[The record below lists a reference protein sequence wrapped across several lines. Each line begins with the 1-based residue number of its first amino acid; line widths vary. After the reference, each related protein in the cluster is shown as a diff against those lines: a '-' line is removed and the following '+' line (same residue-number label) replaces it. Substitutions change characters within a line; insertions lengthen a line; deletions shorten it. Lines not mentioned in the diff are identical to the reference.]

1 LPNLSPG
8 GPPLAGVACTC
19 AALRRLSRLV
29 SAIYDQ
35 HLQAVGLTTNQY
47 SLLVVLSRGAMP
59 LGQLAR
65 RAATDRTTL
74 TRNLKPITVAGWVS
88 ISAGPDARQKVVGLT
103 AAGTA
108 LLKAARPEWARA
120 QALIEATLGRTAVA
134 DLHGAIAGAMVRLR
148 DLRPD
153 N

>member
-1 LPNLSPG
+1 
-8 GPPLAGVACTC
+8 
-19 AALRRLSRLV
+19 LRRLSRLV

-35 HLQAVGLTTNQY
+35 HLQAAGLTTNQY
-47 SLLVVLSRGAMP
+47 GLLAILARGAMP

-74 TRNLKPITVAGWVS
+74 TRNLRPMTVAGWVN
-88 ISAGPDARQKVVGLT
+88 ISAGQDARQKLVGLT
-103 AAGTA
+103 TAGTA
-108 LLKAARPEWARA
+108 LLNAAKPDWARA
-120 QALIEATLGRTAVA
+120 QTLIEATLGRTAVE